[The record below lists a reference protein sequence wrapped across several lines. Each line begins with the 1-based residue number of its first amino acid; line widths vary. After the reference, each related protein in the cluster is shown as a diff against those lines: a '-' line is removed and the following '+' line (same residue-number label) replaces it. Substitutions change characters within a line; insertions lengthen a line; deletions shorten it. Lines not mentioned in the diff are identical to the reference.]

1 MGNGNGETVRAWW
14 PLLAALLACA
24 VTWGSMQSQLA
35 ALADEVDEQHQ
46 EDVRATQAENANK
59 VKVEVLATKQQ
70 AILDDVKEIKDE
82 QKEQGEQLDRIE
94 RLLRDRS
101 E

>member
-1 MGNGNGETVRAWW
+1 MITG
-14 PLLAALLACA
+14 LA
-24 VTWGSMQSQLA
+24 VTWGSLQSQVQVLA
-35 ALADEVDEQHQ
+35 EEVKELKV
-46 EDVRATQAENANK
+46 EDTRAGVEESENK

-94 RLLRDRS
+94 RLIRER

>member
-1 MGNGNGETVRAWW
+1 MANGNGETIKGWW
-14 PLLAALLACA
+14 PVLVMITGLA
-24 VTWGSMQSQLA
+24 VTWGSLQSQVQVLA
-35 ALADEVDEQHQ
+35 EEVKELKV
-46 EDVRATQAENANK
+46 EDTRAGVEESENK

-94 RLLRDRS
+94 RLIRER